1 MHISY
6 LRPPYYKTPS
16 PPTPSPSSSPSTEP
30 EKKETPEAAP
40 CIL

>member
-1 MHISY
+1 MHINY

-16 PPTPSPSSSPSTEP
+16 PPAPSPEP
-30 EKKETPEAAP
+30 EKKETAEAAP